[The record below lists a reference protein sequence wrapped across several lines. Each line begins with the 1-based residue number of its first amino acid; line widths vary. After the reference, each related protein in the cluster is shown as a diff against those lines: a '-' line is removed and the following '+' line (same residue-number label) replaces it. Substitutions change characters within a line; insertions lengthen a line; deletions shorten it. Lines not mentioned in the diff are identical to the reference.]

1 MYTSEEIIKIKEAA
15 EKQLLKIPGVT
26 GVAIGQKE
34 KNGVNT
40 GEISILVL
48 VETKKQ
54 EKEIPTNQLIPPEIN
69 GVKTDVIQTGPI
81 RLHAN
86 RGGSALESDH
96 ASGVGT
102 LGGFAFT
109 QETTP
114 KAVLLTNQH
123 VVLDGTNTTPLNGEV
138 GPQICSICSPC
149 CSKVI
154 GNVLKVILNQNV
166 DGAIA
171 LLKPGTQILPEVE
184 SIGVI
189 GDIHSITQAESDSG
203 TFVVKL
209 YSRKQ
214 NKVINGTVKSI
225 HLGGSIKQH
234 DGSLHRTYQNQ
245 ILINSTDM
253 FGDFGDSGS
262 IVLDNSNRVVG
273 LFFGGNDP
281 GTIAFACPIA
291 QVESQLQI
299 HMATGTAAG
308 QVFTVPKNPSNT
320 TAGDPIDMT
329 PLIGGKAVVSPRA
342 EKLNQVYKKVL
353 STEQGR
359 AYDKL
364 YHTHMEEVRY
374 LINNNKRV
382 ATVWHR
388 NQGPAFL
395 AHFSNSIMDEKY
407 ILPDEVRLVRL
418 TDLLDNM
425 ADILN
430 KYGSITLKQ
439 DIAEHLQN
447 ILEYARECNTAN
459 KLISRLINEE
469 EKWPI
474 PQEF

>member
-1 MYTSEEIIKIKEAA
+1 VYTSEQIIEIKEAT

-34 KNGVNT
+34 KNGVRT

-48 VETKKQ
+48 VEKKKQ
-54 EKEIPTNQLIPPEIN
+54 ETEIPENQLIPAVIN
-69 GVKTDVIQTGPI
+69 GVKTDVIETGVI

-86 RGGSALESDH
+86 KGGTALESDH
-96 ASGVGT
+96 SSGVGT
-102 LGGFAFT
+102 LGSFAFT

-114 KAVLLTNQH
+114 RAVLLTNQH
-123 VVLDGTNTTPLNGEV
+123 VVMDGTNTTPLNGEV

-149 CSKVI
+149 CSKVL
-154 GNVLKVILNQNV
+154 GNVFKIVLNPDV

-171 LLKPGTQILPEVE
+171 LLKPGTQIVPEVE

-189 GDIHSITQAESDSG
+189 SSTHPITQAESDSG
-203 TFVVKL
+203 TFSVKL

-234 DGSLHRTYQNQ
+234 DGTLHRNYQNQ
-245 ILINSTDM
+245 ILINSPDM

-262 IVLDNSNRVVG
+262 VVLDNSNRIVG

-299 HMATGTAAG
+299 HIATGTAPG
-308 QVFTVPKNPSNT
+308 QVFTVPASPSNT
-320 TAGDPIDMT
+320 TSGEPIDMA
-329 PLIGGKAVVSPRA
+329 PLIAAGAVVSPRS
-342 EKLNQVYKKVL
+342 EKLNEAYKKVL
-353 STEQGR
+353 STKKGR
-359 AYDKL
+359 EYDKL
-364 YHTHMEEVRY
+364 YHVHMDEVRQ
-374 LINNNKRV
+374 LINTNKRV

-395 AHFSNSIMDEKY
+395 VHFSNSIMDEKY
-407 ILPDEVRLVRL
+407 ILPEQVKLVYL
-418 TDLLDNM
+418 TNLLDNM
-425 ADILN
+425 ATILTQ
-430 KYGSITLKQ
+430 YGSIGLKQ
-439 DIAEHLQN
+439 GIAEHIQN
-447 ILEYARECNTAN
+447 ILLYANECNTAD
-459 KLISRLINEE
+459 KLISRLIKQEA
-469 EKWPI
+469 KWLT
-474 PQEF
+474 PQEA